1 MFTRVV
7 ISALFAGCLAG
18 LIGGVLQL
26 FFVQPVLLH
35 AELYE
40 SGQLTHFGS
49 SSAADTHHTDSTFD
63 LTRDLLSLGFSMA
76 IYVGYGLIMTALMAF
91 RLDNDDTINP
101 SAISP
106 HQGIIWGLAGFIA
119 VQFAPGFGLPP
130 EVPGVASASLEARQ
144 IWWLATVVATAF
156 GIWLIAFGRTPV
168 VFGLAILLILAPHV
182 IGAPEPQILQGP
194 VPPEIASH
202 FAARA
207 LGVGMAAWVILGL
220 CSSYFL
226 AQSHSDTD

>member
-101 SAISP
+101 SATRICC
-106 HQGIIWGLAGFIA
+106 W
-119 VQFAPGFGLPP
+119 
-130 EVPGVASASLEARQ
+130 
-144 IWWLATVVATAF
+144 
-156 GIWLIAFGRTPV
+156 
-168 VFGLAILLILAPHV
+168 
-182 IGAPEPQILQGP
+182 
-194 VPPEIASH
+194 
-202 FAARA
+202 
-207 LGVGMAAWVILGL
+207 
-220 CSSYFL
+220 
-226 AQSHSDTD
+226 